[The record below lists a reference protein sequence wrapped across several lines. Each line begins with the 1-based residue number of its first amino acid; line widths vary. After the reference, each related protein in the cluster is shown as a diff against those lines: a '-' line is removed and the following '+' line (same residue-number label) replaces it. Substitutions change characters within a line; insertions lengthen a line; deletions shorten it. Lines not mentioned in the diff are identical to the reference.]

1 MKKFSLLTLSLLCAT
16 ALVSCGKDKNEM
28 QPQLGQEARTPIN
41 QGYGQQPPMLDPNT
55 GNPMIPGIA
64 APTGSEAEVFTNQN
78 VGLGALPPA
87 MPGGFTPPGAPVAPD
102 MNAMGMGGM
111 PAGMGNMQDNMMA
124 QQIQADMNAM
134 QQMPAMPM
142 APMMQAPAPAMQ
154 PAPNFIPTSPAVAQ
168 APVVQAVAPQQAV
181 DENGKRLPASLVQG
195 YNNPLN
201 FEVVPVMPPMMPMAP
216 MMEQP
221 MAAPMA
227 PMMGGGMMPVN
238 APTMPVQNMQLIPQS
253 R

>member
-55 GNPMIPGIA
+55 GNPMNPGIA
-64 APTGSEAEVFTNQN
+64 APVGAGAEVFNNQN
-78 VGLGALPPA
+78 VGLGDLPPA

-124 QQIQADMNAM
+124 QQIQADMNSM
-134 QQMPAMPM
+134 Q
-142 APMMQAPAPAMQ
+142 PMMQAPAMQ
-154 PAPNFIPTSPAVAQ
+154 PAPNFIPTSPAIAQ
-168 APVVQAVAPQQAV
+168 APVVQAAAPQQAV

-221 MAAPMA
+221 MAAPAPMA

-238 APTMPVQNMQLIPQS
+238 APTMPVQNMQLISQPA

>member
-1 MKKFSLLTLSLLCAT
+1 MKKFSLLALSLLCAT

-64 APTGSEAEVFTNQN
+64 APVGAGAEVFNNQN
-78 VGLGALPPA
+78 IGLGDLPPA
-87 MPGGFTPPGAPVAPD
+87 VPGGFTAPGAPVAPD
-102 MNAMGMGGM
+102 MSAMGMGG
-111 PAGMGNMQDNMMA
+111 MQDNMMA

-134 QQMPAMPM
+134 QQQPDMSAMMQQQPMPPMMPM
-142 APMMQAPAPAMQ
+142 APVMQQQ
-154 PAPNFIPTSPAVAQ
+154 PAPVQ
-168 APVVQAVAPQQAV
+168 VQQAVAPQQAV
-181 DENGKRLPASLVQG
+181 DENGKKLPASLVQG

-201 FEVVPVMPPMMPMAP
+201 YEVVPVMPPMMPMAP

-221 MAAPMA
+221 MAAPAPMA
-227 PMMGGGMMPVN
+227 PMMGGQMMPVN
-238 APTMPVQNMQLIPQS
+238 APTMPVQNMQLISQPA